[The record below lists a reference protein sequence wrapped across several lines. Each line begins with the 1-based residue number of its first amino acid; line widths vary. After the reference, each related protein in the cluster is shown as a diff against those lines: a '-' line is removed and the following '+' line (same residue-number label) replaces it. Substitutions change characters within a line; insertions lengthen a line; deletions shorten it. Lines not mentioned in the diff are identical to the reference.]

1 MEEVFRAQFF
11 FAHSQFVTVGK
22 KLANHA
28 AVFFQPVGPRV
39 LPEYFLFF
47 VKVPVVPNSGSNSG
61 SGTPFCYFDEG
72 DEGVKRRGKS

>member
-39 LPEYFLFF
+39 LLEYFLFF
-47 VKVPVVPNSGSNSG
+47 VKVPVVPNSGSGNGALS
-61 SGTPFCYFDEG
+61 FLLG
-72 DEGVKRRGKS
+72 DPDRNWWEITSPAA